1 MNKLK
6 IWLNGMKILRSFYAI
21 LLVILGGYLADNLD
35 VSIILKT
42 FAIFCAWEYTAILN
56 NIYDIKI
63 DKLSKKENPLLCKL
77 VSRETYLEIGIA
89 FGIAS
94 IVFSYQFFPFSTLLI
109 LSSLMLGTIYSIPP
123 LRLRRYPFSS
133 CFIGAGTVIS
143 LILGMI
149 PLELTTSRIIT
160 LLIIFLVV
168 SIGTSIKDL
177 ESYEADKRL
186 GINTIFTIWNK
197 EKGKKVASLLLFS
210 SFLIPLVIFPNYI
223 IIFISAGIVST
234 ILFYKREDIKIIIVL
249 VMILFLLCASSLKAS
264 HF

>member
-1 MNKLK
+1 M
-6 IWLNGMKILRSFYAI
+6 
-21 LLVILGGYLADNLD
+21 V
-35 VSIILKT
+35 
-42 FAIFCAWEYTAILN
+42 
-56 NIYDIKI
+56 
-63 DKLSKKENPLLCKL
+63 
-77 VSRETYLEIGIA
+77 
-89 FGIAS
+89 
-94 IVFSYQFFPFSTLLI
+94 
-109 LSSLMLGTIYSIPP
+109 
-123 LRLRRYPFSS
+123 
-133 CFIGAGTVIS
+133 
-143 LILGMI
+143 

-197 EKGKKVASLLLFS
+197 EKGKKIASLLLFS

-223 IIFISAGIVST
+223 IIFISIGIVST